1 MDAIKYQKL
10 DEKWGVNKDRL
21 LSKLASLSSFQAFVL
36 LQVITKFWEGEGRAE
51 LEEIVGE

>member
-51 LEEIVGE
+51 LEEIVGG